1 MSDAPMT
8 PTADATFQTLDERS
22 QQLLKTLIERYI
34 RDGEP
39 VGSRTL
45 SRDSIMDL
53 SPATIRNVMA
63 DLEEM
68 GFVRSPHT
76 SAGRIP
82 TTKGYR
88 MFVDTMLSIKPLQD
102 VEIANLKNQLGLIR
116 DNKVLLKSA
125 STVLSDI
132 TRFAGLVMVP
142 RPEASALRQVEFL
155 PLSNRRV
162 LALLIVND
170 KEIQNRVVHVDRDYT
185 RDELQQA
192 ANFIN
197 AHFAGRDLQGIQE
210 RLRLDLFQAQEQ
222 LNHLMKLVIEMSGQ
236 VFSLDPHQAG
246 DDLFVDG
253 QTNLMNVKDLSDM
266 EKLKQLFEAFN
277 KKRDILHL
285 LDRCQQ
291 ADGVQIYIGQES
303 GYQALDDCSVITAP
317 YSVGG
322 EVIGVLGVVGP
333 TRMAYDRVIPIVD
346 ITAKLLSAA
355 LADQS

>member
-1 MSDAPMT
+1 MT
-8 PTADATFQTLDERS
+8 DSPVFHPDPTFHSLDERS

-39 VGSRTL
+39 IGSRTL
-45 SRDSIMDL
+45 LQDSLMDL
-53 SPATIRNVMA
+53 SPATIRHVMA
-63 DLEEM
+63 DLEGM
-68 GFVRSPHT
+68 GLVRSPHT

-82 TTKGYR
+82 TAKGYR
-88 MFVDTMLSIKPLQD
+88 VFVDTMLNIKPLHD
-102 VEIANLKNQLGLIR
+102 VEIESLKLQLGLTR
-116 DNKVLLKSA
+116 DNKTLLKSA

-142 RPEASALRQVEFL
+142 RPEAAALRQVEFL

-170 KEIQNRVVHVDRDYT
+170 KEIQNRVVHVDRDYS

-197 AHFAGRDLQGIQE
+197 AHFSGRDLGGIQE
-210 RLRLDLFQAQEQ
+210 RLRHDLLQAQEQ

-236 VFSLDPHQAG
+236 VFSLDPQQTG

-355 LADQS
+355 LSEQS